1 MLLKPTRWSNPVV
14 ASITTWL
21 IRLTLLALTVAA
33 TASHASDE
41 AQEWPEFC
49 LWIAAMIM
57 LSPLSWDHYQVLLL
71 IPYVQVAAAYN
82 RGKAGGA
89 PLTMAIV
96 SYCLTVVVSAVF
108 LSVSVPV
115 ANGLPL
121 VGSKWLAPLVLLQLM
136 VPMTA

>member
-1 MLLKPTRWSNPVV
+1 
-14 ASITTWL
+14 
-21 IRLTLLALTVAA
+21 
-33 TASHASDE
+33 
-41 AQEWPEFC
+41 
-49 LWIAAMIM
+49 MIM

-71 IPYVQVAAAYN
+71 IPYVQVATAYN

-96 SYCLTVVVSAVF
+96 SYCLTVVFSAVF

-136 VPMTA
+136 VPMTAYVAACWTIKGQRTRAPVIGARSE